1 MLDWQQLDAMKRT
14 AKRKRNR
21 MKIKEIIADM
31 GPNGLAHLFLALR
44 DAQEQV
50 EDSNGPGSAAHYE
63 AAMREVM
70 EAGGAN
76 SGIADFLAMIA
87 KLEKT

>member
-1 MLDWQQLDAMKRT
+1 ME
-14 AKRKRNR
+14 
-21 MKIKEIIADM
+21 IKEIIADM
-31 GPNGLAHLFLALR
+31 GPNGLAHLFLALK

-63 AAMREVM
+63 DSIREIM

-87 KLEKT
+87 KLEKA